1 MKIQDIKSLAEIMN
15 QNGLTSL
22 KINDGDLQIELEK
35 QPAPSVTAPVM
46 LPPMPAV
53 PASVPT
59 AEPSAAPAAN
69 ANAVDFNN
77 LKEIKSP
84 MVGMFYEAPSPGADP
99 FVKVGSK
106 VKKGDIL
113 CIIEAMKLLN
123 EITSDVDGEIVDICV
138 NNGEVVEY
146 GQPLYKIF

>member
-22 KINDGDLQIELEK
+22 KLNDGDLQIELEK

>member
-1 MKIQDIKSLAEIMN
+1 MKIQDIKTLAEIMN
-15 QNGLTSL
+15 QNGLNSMR
-22 KINDGDLQIELEK
+22 IDDGQFKIELEK
-35 QPAPSVTAPVM
+35 QPAPAAASVPVMAPIAPIPAAQAPAAPVM
-46 LPPMPAV
+46 TESP
-53 PASVPT
+53 
-59 AEPSAAPAAN
+59 
-69 ANAVDFNN
+69 VDFNN

-84 MVGMFYEAPSPGADP
+84 MVGMFYSAPSPDADP

-106 VKKGDIL
+106 VKKGDVL

-146 GQPLYKIF
+146 GQPLFKIF